1 MTPLR
6 KCVPLSESLKSE
18 PRTRAQAG
26 MIGVSCLGMICPQQ
40 VARPQIGAQ
49 GAVGMGLPASCD
61 FLVAT
66 RGHTSVLDLNTCSTA
81 RIYAQYVCRRSSR
94 YKPLSVQFSY
104 YYYYYYYHY
113 SY

>member
-18 PRTRAQAG
+18 LRTRAQAG

-66 RGHTSVLDLNTCSTA
+66 RGHTSVLKLGAPCLSRDYSGAVFGSTSGDDA
-81 RIYAQYVCRRSSR
+81 RGAAGIW
-94 YKPLSVQFSY
+94 
-104 YYYYYYYHY
+104 
-113 SY
+113 